1 VIKQPHFDPYS
12 IPARICFAVAVA
24 VVGGVALIA
33 VAIMSIY
40 FM

>member
-1 VIKQPHFDPYS
+1 MIEQPHFDPYS
-12 IPARICFAVAVA
+12 ILARICFAVA

-33 VAIMSIY
+33 VAIMSIC